1 MSMPNAAP
9 QQTNPQQF
17 PNKLPYNF
25 ANNASGASNAYNDDQ
40 SKDYQ
45 TYNAQ
50 SQLKSANNSN
60 LNNDL
65 SAYQKNVNDKANT
78 TGAGGYHTPSPSFPN
93 ALLNSQLAAS
103 QSTAPVQQTPA
114 QYAYMPSMMGGVH
127 PGGMQQVNY

>member
-1 MSMPNAAP
+1 MSMPNAGP

-45 TYNAQ
+45 NYNAQ

-60 LNNDL
+60 LNDL
-65 SAYQKNVNDKANT
+65 SAYQKNVNEKANT
-78 TGAGGYHTPSPSFPN
+78 TGAGGYHTPSPNFPN